1 MKNWIVLRRNTIMVN
16 GTSESLSQE
25 NHLKALDGFSIHKW
39 RHGIELWVEE
49 GRSEGERIAIF
60 PCLEVLCKE
69 EGLDLSFVTL
79 RIKIGSSG
87 RSQFTRR

>member
-16 GTSESLSQE
+16 GTSQSLSQE
-25 NHLKALDGFSIHKW
+25 NHLKVLDGFSIHKW

-79 RIKIGSSG
+79 RIKIGCSG
-87 RSQFTRR
+87 RS